1 MEVTLSLGPEVPPDM
16 ITSFERSIKNNGG
29 IKLSSGGSAR
39 LGSVEFVCSGTRSTL
54 SKYNYM

>member
-1 MEVTLSLGPEVPPDM
+1 MSLGPEVPPDM
-16 ITSFERSIKNNGG
+16 ITSFERGIKNNGA